1 MILFQRT
8 NVREKRRLKRS
19 YNFPNLVKST
29 GNFYSNHTSKFPEI
43 HTEIIGCIDLIN
55 SNHYR
60 YPSLMRNGFVITKS
74 SSLSPY

>member
-1 MILFQRT
+1 MILSQRT

-19 YNFPNLVKST
+19 YNFPNLVQST
-29 GNFYSNHTSKFPEI
+29 GKFCSNRTSKFPEI

-60 YPSLMRNGFVITKS
+60 YSRLMRNGFVITKS